1 MDVVSSQ
8 DVAMWIIKWINNLF
22 DWLGLNLN
30 SIIGDSI
37 YVVVVVLFA
46 ILIGWIVRLCV
57 LFLIKRVIMI
67 KRFVIGKELIEQRI
81 FTRFSHI
88 IPPLLFLALVPF
100 ALEAKTARVLT
111 IVVSLAKIYLLF
123 KVGIAICAL
132 LSFLWRHYDNNK
144 NEKNHPLRGVLN
156 VAKGIVWIIIVI
168 IIGSI
173 LIGKS
178 PMVLLTG
185 LGAFAAALMLIF
197 KDSILGF
204 VAGIQ
209 LSQNDMLR
217 VGDWII
223 VPSTIANGIVEDV
236 SLTVVKVRN
245 WDNTIVMLPPYTLVS
260 LSFQNWRGMSDVGVR
275 LMSRTFLID
284 NVGVIE
290 CDYAFLEEMKNKFP
304 LMNDI
309 IENKT
314 IIYNK
319 GVAVVNG
326 TNVTNLGLYRAYICQ
341 YLINHSM
348 ISNQWQI
355 LVNLLNSDRDGVH
368 LQVYCYINTTDWTM
382 YEAVQSEIMEHVI
395 SMAPK
400 FGLSIYNTVSGR
412 EFNNLKLCH

>member
-8 DVAMWIIKWINNLF
+8 DVAMWIIKGINNLF

-30 SIIGDSI
+30 SIIVDSI

-204 VAGIQ
+204 VAGVQ

-260 LSFQNWRGMSDVGVR
+260 LSFKNWRGMSDVGVR
-275 LMSRTFLID
+275 LMSRTFVID

-309 IENKT
+309 IESKT
-314 IIYNK
+314 VIYNK

>member
-8 DVAMWIIKWINNLF
+8 DVAMWIIKGINNLF

-30 SIIGDSI
+30 SIIVDSI

-204 VAGIQ
+204 VAGVQ

-309 IENKT
+309 IESKT
-314 IIYNK
+314 VIYNK

-355 LVNLLNSDRDGVH
+355 LVNLLNSDRDGIH

-382 YEAVQSEIMEHVI
+382 YEAVQSEIMEHII